1 MRIFKLLR
9 LMCCGKCAHIQCV
22 AFCIPIAHIQVVAV
36 NVLRLMCAVNV
47 CANKFCDVIL
57 QRTLSLHL
65 TSLKVVAVNVLRLM
79 CAYSSC
85 CG

>member
-1 MRIFKLLR
+1 
-9 LMCCGKCAHIQCV
+9 MCCGKCAHIQCV

-47 CANKFCDVIL
+47 CANKFCDVML
-57 QRTLSLHL
+57 QRTPEFALNI
-65 TSLKVVAVNVLRLM
+65 VE
-79 CAYSSC
+79 SC